1 MTETNTPKQCN
12 HTHHINNS
20 GRPMPCEAASPDS
33 CHFKGNKHGTQEEVV
48 LEAEDIALERNKRR
62 EERLVKKAQ
71 EKAEQQA
78 QKETPSATPKP
89 KPTPKPAPPSNNTP
103 KPKPAP
109 IPKPLG
115 KPDAPPKPDKPKR
128 GRTLAAG
135 DKLVAGANGR
145 SYVLP
150 APRTQE
156 PQTEEEYLEE
166 LEKQRLFLDRARKV
180 TTRAQKI
187 KNPNTPPNIKRKLQ
201 REIEN
206 EKKEAEKNGLIW
218 DVPIIEALWEQKR
231 RVARKHGTRP
241 HWARLT
247 KGQRQITAEQM
258 DEASLEK
265 FREHVKNIN
274 PGTLQISKHVYDK
287 LHTGDLAELS
297 AEDIISTLNSYSPG
311 TYSVTEHDDKR
322 TDGRSISIRSETLVK
337 TVAPE
342 KGAPP
347 EPCNLVLVLGID
359 PPKPQVVTAYWKAVN
374 QRPTGSGIRFQ
385 DKWLK
390 VT

>member
-1 MTETNTPKQCN
+1 MTKTNTPKQCK
-12 HTHHINNS
+12 HTHHVNNF
-20 GRPMPCEAASPDS
+20 GRPMPCDAASPDT
-33 CHFKGNKHGTQEEVV
+33 CRFKGNTHGTQEEVV
-48 LEAEDIALERNKRR
+48 LKAEDIARERNKLR
-62 EERLVKKAQ
+62 EERLAKRAQ
-71 EKAEQQA
+71 EKAGQQA
-78 QKETPSATPKP
+78 QKETTKTTSKP
-89 KPTPKPAPPSNNTP
+89 KPVPAPKPSDT
-103 KPKPAP
+103 PAP
-109 IPKPLG
+109 NQKPMPKPLG
-115 KPDAPPKPDKPKR
+115 KPTAPTKPKPKR
-128 GRTLAAG
+128 GRTLADG

-166 LEKQRLFLDRARKV
+166 LEKQRLFLNRARQV

-187 KNPNTPPNIKRKLQ
+187 KNPNTPPNVKRKLQ

-265 FREHVKNIN
+265 FREYVKSIN
-274 PGTLQISKHVYDK
+274 PGTLQISKHVHDK

-347 EPCNLVLVLGID
+347 EPCNLVLVLGVD

-385 DKWLK
+385 DRWLK

>member
-1 MTETNTPKQCN
+1 MTRTNTPKQCK
-12 HTHHINNS
+12 HTHHVNNF
-20 GRPMPCEAASPDS
+20 GRPMPCDAASPDT
-33 CHFKGNKHGTQEEVV
+33 CRFKGNTHGSQEEVV
-48 LEAEDIALERNKRR
+48 LKAEDIARERNKLR
-62 EERLVKKAQ
+62 EERLAKRAQ
-71 EKAEQQA
+71 EKAGQQA
-78 QKETPSATPKP
+78 QKETTKTTSKP
-89 KPTPKPAPPSNNTP
+89 KPVPAPKPSGTP
-103 KPKPAP
+103 APKPAP

-115 KPDAPPKPDKPKR
+115 KPVVPPKPDKPKR
-128 GRTLAAG
+128 GRTLADG

-156 PQTEEEYLEE
+156 PQTEEECLEE
-166 LEKQRLFLDRARKV
+166 LEKQRLFLNRARQV

-187 KNPNTPPNIKRKLQ
+187 KNPNTPPNVKRKLQ

-265 FREHVKNIN
+265 FREYVKSIN
-274 PGTLQISKHVYDK
+274 PGTLQISKHVHDK

-297 AEDIISTLNSYSPG
+297 AEDIISTLNSYNPG

-347 EPCNLVLVLGID
+347 EPCNLVLVLGVD

-385 DKWLK
+385 DRWLK

>member
-1 MTETNTPKQCN
+1 
-12 HTHHINNS
+12 
-20 GRPMPCEAASPDS
+20 MPCDAATPDS
-33 CHFKGNKHGTQEEVV
+33 CRFKGNVHGSQAEVI
-48 LEAEDIALERNKRR
+48 LEAEDISYKKNQSR
-62 EERLVKKAQ
+62 EERLAKKAL
-71 EKAEQQA
+71 EKAEQQQ
-78 QKETPSATPKP
+78 QKEPANPVSSTPLKPAPKPAAPTKPKP
-89 KPTPKPAPPSNNTP
+89 KVK
-103 KPKPAP
+103 
-109 IPKPLG
+109 LG
-115 KPDAPPKPDKPKR
+115 H
-128 GRTLAAG
+128 TLAEG
-135 DKLVAGANGR
+135 DKRVAGANGR

-156 PQTEEEYLEE
+156 PQTEDEYLEE
-166 LEKQRLFLDRARKV
+166 LEKQRLFLNRARYI
-180 TTRAQKI
+180 TTRGQKI
-187 KNPNTPPNIKRKLQ
+187 KNPNTPPNVKRKLQ
-201 REIEN
+201 REIET
-206 EKKEAEKNGLIW
+206 EKKEAEKNGLVW

-258 DEASLEK
+258 DEASLNR
-265 FREHVKNIN
+265 FHQYVKSIDLGN
-274 PGTLQISKHVYDK
+274 LQISKHVHDK
-287 LHTGDLAELS
+287 LHTGDLAELT
-297 AEDIISTLNSYSPG
+297 AEDIALTLHSYTPG

-347 EPCNLVLVLGID
+347 EPCNLVLVLGVD
-359 PPKPQVVTAYWKAVN
+359 PPRPQVVTAYWKAVN
-374 QRPTGSGIRFQ
+374 QRPVGSGIRFQ

>member
-1 MTETNTPKQCN
+1 MTKTNTPKQCK
-12 HTHHINNS
+12 HTHHVNNF
-20 GRPMPCEAASPDS
+20 GRPMPCDAASPDT
-33 CHFKGNKHGTQEEVV
+33 CRFKGNTHGTQEEVV
-48 LEAEDIALERNKRR
+48 LKAEDIARERNKLR
-62 EERLVKKAQ
+62 EERLAKRAQ
-71 EKAEQQA
+71 EKAGQQA
-78 QKETPSATPKP
+78 QKETTKTTTKPKPVPAPKPSDTPTPKP
-89 KPTPKPAPPSNNTP
+89 KPM
-103 KPKPAP
+103 
-109 IPKPLG
+109 PKPLG
-115 KPDAPPKPDKPKR
+115 KPTAPTKPKPKR
-128 GRTLAAG
+128 GRTLVDG
-135 DKLVAGANGR
+135 DKLVAGTNGR
-145 SYVLP
+145 PYVLP

-166 LEKQRLFLDRARKV
+166 LEKQRLFLNRARQV

-187 KNPNTPPNIKRKLQ
+187 KNPNTPPNVKRKLQ

-265 FREHVKNIN
+265 FREYVKSIN
-274 PGTLQISKHVYDK
+274 PGTLQISKHVHDK

-347 EPCNLVLVLGID
+347 EPCNLVLVLGVD

-385 DKWLK
+385 DRWLK

>member
-1 MTETNTPKQCN
+1 MTKTNTPKQCK
-12 HTHHINNS
+12 HTHHVNNF
-20 GRPMPCEAASPDS
+20 GRPMPCDAASPDT
-33 CHFKGNKHGTQEEVV
+33 CRFKGNTHGTQEEVV
-48 LEAEDIALERNKRR
+48 LKAEDIARERNKLR
-62 EERLVKKAQ
+62 EERLAKRAQ
-71 EKAEQQA
+71 EKAGQQA
-78 QKETPSATPKP
+78 QKETTKTTSKPKPVPAPKPSDTPAPKP
-89 KPTPKPAPPSNNTP
+89 KPM
-103 KPKPAP
+103 
-109 IPKPLG
+109 PKPLG
-115 KPDAPPKPDKPKR
+115 KPVAPPKPDKPKR
-128 GRTLAAG
+128 GRTLADG

-166 LEKQRLFLDRARKV
+166 LEKQRLFLNRARQV

-187 KNPNTPPNIKRKLQ
+187 KNPNTPPNVKRKLQ

-258 DEASLEK
+258 DEANLEK
-265 FREHVKNIN
+265 FREYVKSIN
-274 PGTLQISKHVYDK
+274 PGTLQISKHVHDK

-347 EPCNLVLVLGID
+347 EPCNLVLVLGVD

-385 DKWLK
+385 DRWLK